1 MDKYAFFLDIDGTL
15 TSAGGICEE
24 NKLAIKKARELG
36 HKIFINSG
44 RSMGYVPQCVR
55 EVEFDGY
62 VVGIGC
68 YITYGDEL
76 VLSVAIPPEEVAEM
90 FDKFTSEGK
99 EVVLEGEI
107 QNFRNKYNENED
119 FILLENGREYV
130 EKYSDSRI
138 TKFFVPYN
146 FSEKELDFIRRR
158 YTAFQHPTYLEYA
171 PKGYSKATGM
181 EMLLQKCNIPRERCV
196 AIGDSANDIDMLKYA
211 GISVA
216 VGNAQDEVKALCTK
230 ITAPANEGGVGKA
243 ICEIIGISLQ
253 ADKPLP

>member
-24 NKLAIKKARELG
+24 NILAIKKARELG

-44 RSMGYVPQCVR
+44 RSMGYVPGCVR

-68 YITYGDEL
+68 YVTYGDEL
-76 VLSVAIPPEEVAEM
+76 LLSVAIPPEEVAEM
-90 FDKFTSEGK
+90 FEKFTSEGK
-99 EVVLEGEI
+99 EVVLEGET
-107 QNFRNKYNENED
+107 QSFRNKYNENED
-119 FILLENGREYV
+119 FILLENGKEYL
-130 EKYSDSRI
+130 EKYSDFRI
-138 TKFFVPYN
+138 TKFFVPFN
-146 FSEKELDFIRRR
+146 FPEEEINELRRR

-196 AIGDSANDIDMLKYA
+196 AIGDSANDIDMLNYA

-216 VGNAQDEVKALCTK
+216 VGNAQDEIKAICTK
-230 ITAPANEGGVGKA
+230 ITAPASEGGVGKA
-243 ICEIIGISLQ
+243 ICEILGISLQ
-253 ADKPLP
+253 EDKQLL

>member
-15 TSAGGICEE
+15 SSGGKVCEE
-24 NKLAIKKARELG
+24 NKEAIKKARAAG

-44 RSMGYVPQCVR
+44 RSMGYVPEYVR
-55 EVEFDGY
+55 EIEFDGY

-99 EVVLEGEI
+99 TVVLEGET
-107 QNFRNKYNENED
+107 QNFRNKFHESD
-119 FILLENGREYV
+119 FFTLLENGEDYL
-130 EKYSDSRI
+130 ENHADSRI
-138 TKFFVPYN
+138 TKFFLPHILPKEEI
-146 FSEKELDFIRRR
+146 EKLKEK
-158 YTAFQHPTYLEYA
+158 YVVFQHPNYLEYA

-181 EMLLQKCNIPRERCV
+181 EMLLQKCGIPRERCV
-196 AIGDSANDIDMLKYA
+196 AIGDSANDIDMLNYA

-230 ITAPANEGGVGKA
+230 ITAPAKEGGVGKV
-243 ICEIIGISLQ
+243 IYEILGI
-253 ADKPLP
+253 

>member
-15 TSAGGICEE
+15 TSSGIVCDE
-24 NKLAIKKARELG
+24 NKEAIKKARALG

-44 RSMGYVPQCVR
+44 RSMGYVPECVR
-55 EVEFDGY
+55 EIEFDGY

-90 FDKFTSEGK
+90 FDKFTNEGK
-99 EVVLEGEI
+99 EVVLEGET
-107 QNFRNKYNENED
+107 QSFRNKYNENED
-119 FILLENGREYV
+119 FILLENGEEYL
-130 EKYSDSRI
+130 EKYSDYRI
-138 TKFFVPYN
+138 TKFFVPHT
-146 FSEKELDFIRRR
+146 FSKEEFDELSKR

-181 EMLLQKCNIPRERCV
+181 ELLLKKCNIPRERCV
-196 AIGDSANDIDMLKYA
+196 AIGDSANDIDMLTYA

-216 VGNAQDEVKALCTK
+216 VGNAQDEIKAICTK

-243 ICEIIGISLQ
+243 ICEILGI
-253 ADKPLP
+253 